1 MVKKIGTELIKEINM
16 GIFEKLKKKNHELK
30 SLKKINKVDIT
41 HIEKLG
47 M

>member
-30 SLKKINKVDIT
+30 SLKKI
-41 HIEKLG
+41 KLKHLYIDFDF
-47 M
+47 